1 MSESELIFPKE
12 QTHERYYSAS
22 QHNTFWKNKLEE
34 LQKEEPRLR
43 NAPELR
49 NLKFIIYPDD
59 PLYEY
64 WSYMMALLL
73 LSTAIITPYRL
84 ALVDRD
90 DETWLIIDL
99 VIDGLFGVD
108 VFVNCFL
115 AYYNED
121 MDIITDR
128 RMIFINY
135 LKGWFLLDTVACIPF
150 SILTQSKDYGNLL
163 RFAKFSRVTRAVK
176 LVKFMRIIQL
186 LQTRKRTMRYMNS
199 IFKITIELERII
211 TFLFG
216 FILLIHFLACSW
228 AFIGIYK
235 YLNDDN
241 NWITRSGFVDYKDHE
256 IYIASIY
263 WAITTLT
270 SVGYGDIHP
279 YNSSE
284 KIFTCFVVIL
294 GIFVYS
300 YMVGSLTNLV
310 SNLDSRKSKLRKKI
324 EILQNVTDEYKV
336 GDTLYKKLANAIEY
350 EHTHSRKEVDE
361 LIDSLPSK
369 LKSQLLIV
377 IHRKIIESNSF
388 FEDKPTFFVAWVA
401 PRLKPLRVEAGDII
415 YRENDYATDMHF
427 IANGTVS
434 LNTNRNG
441 QIVLVSKVSKGYY
454 FGELDLLFSIF
465 KSRLFTVKAETSCE
479 LLTLGREDFE
489 CLLKTFEDQSI
500 EILANARERYA
511 RIMRKKEKVR
521 VHNTERWRNMKLAS
535 VPGPSGGL
543 RTREELLEII
553 KKYSNKGDNQTLEQ
567 PSSLSNQLSERDSES
582 QNIQIPP
589 TAEANHGIRSDL
601 VDKVDQPEHE
611 SINELESL
619 KLLGR
624 TTLFRTIIQEKMK
637 DGDYE
642 IRKIKRKVS
651 VMQENIE
658 DMRTMMSLICHK
670 LNLSDTTP
678 LRRVVSEA
686 TPYNH
691 YSTKTAAVSSWHS
704 LKPAEDK

>member
-1 MSESELIFPKE
+1 MSESELISSKE

-43 NAPELR
+43 RAPELR
-49 NLKFIIYPDD
+49 NIKFIIYPDD

-64 WSYMMALLL
+64 WSFIVALLL
-73 LSTAIITPYRL
+73 LFTAIITPYRL
-84 ALVDRD
+84 ALVDSY

-99 VIDGLFGVD
+99 VIDGLFVVD

-115 AYYNED
+115 AYYNEE

-128 RMIFINY
+128 KMIFIHY

-150 SILTQSKDYGNLL
+150 SILTESKDYGNLL
-163 RFAKFSRVTRAVK
+163 RFAKFTRVTRAIKLLK
-176 LVKFMRIIQL
+176 LVRMIQL
-186 LQTRKRTMRYMNS
+186 LQSRKRAMRYMNS

-216 FILLIHFLACSW
+216 FILLIHILACSW

-235 YLNDDN
+235 YLSNDN
-241 NWITRSGFVDYKDHE
+241 NWITQSGFIDYKDHE
-256 IYIASIY
+256 IYIAGIY

-324 EILQNVTDEYKV
+324 EMLQIVSDEYKV
-336 GDTLYKKLANAIEY
+336 SDNLYKKLANAIEY

-377 IHRKIIESNSF
+377 IHRKIIEGNSF

-415 YRENDYATDMHF
+415 YRENDYAIDMHF

-434 LNTNRNG
+434 LNSTRDG
-441 QIVLVSKVSKGYY
+441 EITVISKVSKGYY

-479 LLTLGREDFE
+479 LLTLAREDFE

-511 RIMRKKEKVR
+511 RIMKKKDKLR
-521 VHNTERWRNMKLAS
+521 ANTTDRWRNMKLAS
-535 VPGPSGGL
+535 VPGPSAGL
-543 RTREELLEII
+543 RTKEELLEII
-553 KKYSNKGDNQTLEQ
+553 KKYSQKVENQTLDQ
-567 PSSLSNQLSERDSES
+567 PSSQSNQLSERDPEAENLLEQTSK
-582 QNIQIPP
+582 PP
-589 TAEANHGIRSDL
+589 TREATQQIRTDL
-601 VDKVDQPEHE
+601 LEKMNEPDVE
-611 SINELESL
+611 STSELESL

-624 TTLFRTIIQEKMK
+624 TTLFKSILEEKMK
-637 DGDYE
+637 DGDFE
-642 IRKIKRKVS
+642 IRKIRHKVS
-651 VMQENIE
+651 YMEESIE
-658 DMRTMMSLICHK
+658 DMKTMMSLICHK
-670 LNLSDTTP
+670 LNLSESSPIRRVASETTP
-678 LRRVVSEA
+678 
-686 TPYNH
+686 YHH
-691 YSTKTAAVSSWHS
+691 YSTKIAAASSCI
-704 LKPAEDK
+704 L